1 MSEISFACISGGN
14 FSAPSVSLGS
24 RHRCCVEVAGKFAL
38 RKTSPPRE
46 LRQCYRLCHR
56 EHPLNQTAQYL
67 QSDYTAEKGIEI
79 GVLVNHIMADAIR
92 AGASDVH
99 IEPWENSL
107 VVRIRLSGV
116 LTELIHLPLDLMEK
130 ISGRLKVMAN
140 LISYMTGLPQEGHA
154 SGGPELGGV
163 ELRISV
169 FPTTR
174 GEKIV
179 IRLFDP
185 RNRSFD
191 LSALGIDS
199 HTLKIYLALLS
210 RPSGLILLTGPTGS
224 GKTTAIYSSLYTIV
238 QRTGP
243 AVSVSTVEDPVEFN
257 LPMIS
262 QAQINPAQDFTYP
275 KALRSLMRQDTQVI
289 MIGEIRDPETAN
301 IAVQAGL
308 TGHLVLSTIHS
319 GIAAGVFA
327 RLINMEIEPFLLA
340 SSVIGVLGIRLVRM
354 NCPHCSQPYQPEAG
368 LLKMVPPELVA
379 TTEFLHGVG
388 CEKCSGTGFM
398 GRTAV
403 TELLAPDEIFRDA
416 VLQRCR
422 PALFKTSPSS
432 RACRPC
438 GRTAFAVC
446 SKARRRWTKSCA

>member
-1 MSEISFACISGGN
+1 MN
-14 FSAPSVSLGS
+14 
-24 RHRCCVEVAGKFAL
+24 R
-38 RKTSPPRE
+38 TSD
-46 LRQCYRLCHR
+46 
-56 EHPLNQTAQYL
+56 YL

-79 GVLVNHIMADAIR
+79 GVLVNHIIADAIH

-99 IEPWENSL
+99 LEPWENTF

-116 LTELIHLPLDLMEK
+116 LTELVHLPLDLMEK
-130 ISGRLKVMAN
+130 ISGRFKVMAN
-140 LISYMTGLPQEGHA
+140 LISYQTGLPQEGHA

-174 GEKIV
+174 GEKNV
-179 IRLFDP
+179 VRLFDP

-191 LSALGIDS
+191 LASLGLDD
-199 HTLKIYLALLS
+199 HTLKIYLKLLS

-262 QAQINPAQDFTYP
+262 QAQINPAQEFTYP
-275 KALRSLMRQDTQVI
+275 KALRSLMRQDPQVI

-308 TGHLVLSTIHS
+308 TGHLVISTIHS

-340 SSVIGVLGIRLVRM
+340 SSIIGVLSVRLIRK
-354 NCPHCSQPYQPEAG
+354 NCPHCSQPHQPEPG
-368 LLKMVPPELVA
+368 LLKLVPAEVIPTA
-379 TTEFLHGVG
+379 QFMRGAG
-388 CEKCSGTGFM
+388 CEKCSGTGFI

-416 VLQRCR
+416 VLQKL
-422 PALFKTSPSS
+422 PT
-432 RACRPC
+432 
-438 GRTAFAVC
+438 RTLQNVAIQQGMQTMWQDGLRRVLKGQTTLEEILRVIAVDQI
-446 SKARRRWTKSCA
+446 

>member
-1 MSEISFACISGGN
+1 MNRTI
-14 FSAPSVSLGS
+14 
-24 RHRCCVEVAGKFAL
+24 
-38 RKTSPPRE
+38 
-46 LRQCYRLCHR
+46 
-56 EHPLNQTAQYL
+56 QYL

-79 GVLVNHIMADAIR
+79 GILVNHILADAIS

-99 IEPWENSL
+99 IEPWENTL
-107 VVRIRLSGV
+107 AVRVRLSGV
-116 LTELIHLPLDLMEK
+116 LTELVHLPLELMEK
-130 ISGRLKVMAN
+130 ISGRFKVMAN
-140 LISYMTGLPQEGHA
+140 LISYQTGLPQEGHA

-179 IRLFDP
+179 VRLFDP

-191 LSALGIDS
+191 LAALGFDDD
-199 HTLKIYLALLS
+199 TLKTFVKLLT

-224 GKTTAIYSSLYTIV
+224 GKTTAIYSALYTIV

-262 QAQINPAQDFTYP
+262 QAQINPAQEFTYP
-275 KALRSLMRQDTQVI
+275 KALRSLMRQDPQVI

-308 TGHLVLSTIHS
+308 TGHLVISTIHS

-340 SSVIGVLGIRLVRM
+340 SSIIGVLSLRLIRK
-354 NCPHCSQPYQPEAG
+354 NCPHCLQTYQPEAG
-368 LLKMVPPELVA
+368 LLKLVPSEVA
-379 TTEFLHGVG
+379 ANVQFVRGAG
-388 CEKCSGTGFM
+388 CAQCAGTGFI

-403 TELLAPDEIFRDA
+403 TELLVPDEVFREA
-416 VLQRCR
+416 VLQKMPTR
-422 PALFKTSPSS
+422 ALQNVAIQQGMQTMWQDGLK
-432 RACRPC
+432 RALKGQSTLEEILRVI
-438 GRTAFAVC
+438 AVDQM
-446 SKARRRWTKSCA
+446 